1 MCVVLNHSEDNHS
14 KTSIINEITAAF
26 VTPIGMIAKVF
37 SLSALIFSGPL
48 TDNLPVG
55 IGYSLIGAA
64 VLTILFALL
73 SELPFAIA
81 VPESRTAAIL
91 AYFALQTSEIMA
103 QHGHAYQSGPTVL
116 AGLILCSFIVGL
128 VTFIFGYFKLSKYI
142 RFIPFPLIGGFLAA
156 SGWIIIDGSVRIL
169 TKQHV
174 SIGLLEA
181 SPYAL
186 INLGLGIFF
195 AITLLLTKKNKN
207 PLLFPMVLI
216 VFGVVLYNLIGS
228 FGYSQLA
235 AQNNGWLMTLPAS
248 PTFPMQ
254 WLYEFR
260 ENIHLS
266 ALLEPGWTYGAVTMM
281 AAVQLSTEVMA
292 IETRL
297 SRDIDLDHEFRVNG
311 LANIFSGITGGSLG
325 AISSNRTVFH
335 YELGGRKRWSAIC
348 AGLLCL
354 SPFVIDKS
362 FFSYIPVSILA
373 GLLLQTGLELLYEW
387 FFCSFRKLKK
397 IDYLQLF
404 IVFWAITFYGYFIGV
419 FVGIVVACVSFT
431 LSMSRINPL
440 RFLVSRKSISS
451 RVDRPIGQAEILQQ
465 HGDSIQ
471 LAVLQG
477 YIFFGSCHS
486 LLEKIKST
494 ILLTPDQCKSLII
507 DFKKV
512 VGIDASAIASFKK
525 LRNFS
530 KNMKFNLVFSGL
542 SESIKKSLIDGDVIS
557 DSGNGLIKLFPTLD
571 IALET
576 SEEDC
581 LKDYSVSIND
591 HHSMENWLSL
601 ELGSVQRF
609 QMLKN
614 YAELINYKP
623 GDRLCEQ
630 NEVSNNIF
638 MIGAG
643 RVSVVFQDTSGKS
656 TRVRS
661 MMGNSIV
668 GEMSFYR
675 ETKHVA
681 TVQAEEQT
689 VVYKLSKENMALMS
703 KENPDLS
710 AAFQAFIIR
719 TLSTRLDLLLH
730 DMNDLEL

>member
-1 MCVVLNHSEDNHS
+1 VLRHSSDNHS
-14 KTSIINEITAAF
+14 KTRIINEISAAI
-26 VTPIGMIAKVF
+26 VTPIGMIAKLF

-64 VLTILFALL
+64 VLTVLFALL

-91 AYFALQTSEIMA
+91 AYFALQTSEIMD

-142 RFIPFPLIGGFLAA
+142 RFIPFTLIGGFLAA
-156 SGWIIIDGSVRIL
+156 AGWIIIDGSVRIL
-169 TKQHV
+169 TKQPV
-174 SIGLLEA
+174 SISLLEA
-181 SPYAL
+181 SPHAL
-186 INLGLGIFF
+186 INLGLGLLVATI
-195 AITLLLTKKNKN
+195 LLLTKKNKN
-207 PLLFPMVLI
+207 PLLFPMVLV
-216 VFGVVLYNLIGS
+216 VFSVILYNLIS
-228 FGYSQLA
+228 YFGYSQLT

-266 ALLEPGWTYGAVTMM
+266 ALLEPGWTYGAVSMM

-311 LANIFSGITGGSLG
+311 LANIFSGICGGSVG

-335 YELGGRKRWSAIC
+335 YELGGRNRWSAIC

-354 SPFVIDKS
+354 SPLIIDKS
-362 FFSYIPVSILA
+362 FFSYIPVSILG
-373 GLLLQTGLELLYEW
+373 GLLLQTGLELFYEW
-387 FFCSFRKLKK
+387 FFCSFKKLKK
-397 IDYLQLF
+397 IDYFQLF
-404 IVFWAITFYGYFIGV
+404 IVFLAITFYGYFIGV
-419 FVGIVVACVSFT
+419 FVGIVVACLSFT

-440 RFLVSRKSISS
+440 RYLVSRQLISS

-465 HGDSIQ
+465 HGASIQ
-471 LAVLQG
+471 VAVLQG

-494 ILLTPDQCKSLII
+494 TLLTPEQCKSLII

-530 KNMKFNLVFSGL
+530 KNTKLNLLFSGL
-542 SESIKKSLIDGDVIS
+542 SEPMKKSLIDGGVIS
-557 DSGNGLIKLFPTLD
+557 DKDNDSLKLFPTLD
-571 IALET
+571 IALEI

-581 LKDYSVSIND
+581 LRNYSDTIID
-591 HHSMENWLSL
+591 HYSMEDWLSL
-601 ELGSVQRF
+601 ELGSGQKF
-609 QMLKN
+609 QMLKE
-614 YAELINYKP
+614 YAEFIIYEP

-630 NEVSNNIF
+630 NEFSNNIF
-638 MIGAG
+638 LIGAG
-643 RVSVVFQDTSGKS
+643 RVSVVYQDASGNS

-661 MMGNSIV
+661 MIGNSIV

-675 ETKHVA
+675 ETQHVA
-681 TVQAEEQT
+681 TVQAEVKT
-689 VVYKLSKENMALMS
+689 AVYKLSKENMARMS
-703 KENPDLS
+703 KENPDLYS
-710 AAFQAFIIR
+710 SIQAFIIR
-719 TLSTRLDLLLH
+719 TLATRLDLLLH